1 MRRIFVANK
10 SLPPVVVTA
19 MRNQG
24 LCRDGIDVIVS
35 PTAYPAVGGKGRRTF
50 MVGINLISGASK
62 SFQGSWGGTNAFEQ
76 KAADYAEVPVL
87 PDTVVLTGSN
97 GGRGRTFGQL
107 YIHPANAPAMILSS
121 SDRISDG
128 AAIVLEK
135 MIGLKSSYRAE
146 ELRRYGITYSVSAP
160 EVMELLAKGLA
171 KANKRGSLRVTTEG
185 KVLRSRFTVRSAWAA
200 GDKVEWR

>member
-1 MRRIFVANK
+1 MRRTFVANK

-19 MRNQG
+19 MRAQG
-24 LCRDGIDVIVS
+24 LSGDGIDVIIS
-35 PTAYPAVGGKGRRTF
+35 TSAYPAVGGKGRRTF
-50 MVGINLISGASK
+50 MVGINLQNRASK

-76 KAADYAEVPVL
+76 KAADYAEVAVL

-107 YIHPANAPAMILSS
+107 YIHPANAPAMIQSDE
-121 SDRISDG
+121 DRISDG
-128 AAIVLEK
+128 AAIFLEK
-135 MIGLKSSYRAE
+135 MLGLKSSYRAE
-146 ELRRYGITYSVSAP
+146 ELRRYGITYSAEAP
-160 EVMELLAKGLA
+160 EAVELIAKGLA

-185 KVLRSRFTVRSAWAA
+185 KVLRSRFTVRSAWAT